1 MIFEAADFVFEPP
14 REIAFARRVLIKPS
28 ARCAQPHPITTS
40 RETLRALIAGIRRV
54 SAADILLLEGS
65 SDPEAMHSIY
75 RELGYDFPY
84 MMLLDVDQCVPVAVE
99 NPLPRPLAIPTF
111 WVPNVILS
119 CDFLITVAPFKVVA
133 GSGDFSIKNLLGLL
147 PAARYQ
153 RELKALN
160 GFERHTAIDN
170 ITADLFFTL
179 PFDLGIVDGRK
190 KLTSADDPLQGEIE
204 DYGKIFV
211 GPPYEVDYEAS
222 QAAGVVTEYL
232 RLIEEAKAEKGRSV
246 NDNGERW
253 GQRRGTV

>member
-28 ARCAQPHPITTS
+28 ACCSRPHPVTTS
-40 RETLRALIAGIRRV
+40 SETLGAVIAGIKRV
-54 SAADILLLEGS
+54 SGADILLLERS
-65 SDPEAMHSIY
+65 SGPETMHSIY

-84 MMLLDVDQCVPVAVE
+84 TMLLDVDQCVPVAVE
-99 NPLPRPLAIPTF
+99 NPLPRPRAISTF

-133 GSGDFSIKNLLGLL
+133 GNGYFSIKNLLGLL

-153 RELKALN
+153 HELKALN
-160 GFERHTAIDN
+160 GFERHTHIDN
-170 ITADLFFTL
+170 ITTDLYFTL

-204 DYGKIFV
+204 DCGKVFV
-211 GPPYEVDYEAS
+211 GPPYEVDYEAC

-232 RLIEEAKAEKGRSV
+232 RLIEEAKAEKGRSL
-246 NDNGERW
+246 NDNGKRY

>member
-84 MMLLDVDQCVPVAVE
+84 MMLLDVDQCFPVAVE

-133 GSGDFSIKNLLGLL
+133 GSGDFSIKNLLGVL
-147 PAARYQ
+147 PAAGYR

-190 KLTSADDPLQGEIE
+190 KLTSADDPLHGASE

-211 GPPYEVDYEAS
+211 GPPYEVDSEAS

-232 RLIEEAKAEKGRSV
+232 RLIEEAKAEKEKSV
-246 NDNGERW
+246 NDNGGR
-253 GQRRGTV
+253 